1 VTPQTTSPSFPM
13 NAATPIPSI
22 LGRIAVAALLL
33 WPVVVF
39 AMFFIILLSVSFVA
53 GVQSGFY
60 SLAMSLFLF
69 VMFAG
74 LLRMIQMGLSVANI
88 RKRKLNREVGM
99 EWTLPDS
106 PRVLPVSVLV
116 WAHNR
121 GDVIVDR
128 VERLLALD
136 YPKFE
141 VIVINDG
148 STDNTP
154 EILEEAFDLHPV
166 QRVVRR
172 SLPVLTD
179 GTILASPRHPNLI
192 VIEKPATGRDDSL
205 NFAMNVSGFPLVCP
219 LDLNHVLEPHALVEL
234 TRGFI
239 EDQAHTIAVA
249 TLAGFLDDP
258 ATDIPNEL
266 GVRLSSEAE
275 EGVVPAVAGIARPL
289 PSVFMARPLDDLQRI
304 DRTMIFH
311 SAFLLQEG
319 IGNVALVRGI
329 VSLLKKSE
337 IVEAGGYTY
346 GDNGDTLSLLL
357 NIYSAGDDGGARV
370 RRVVFLPDVL
380 ARFSSLATMDEVL
393 EAREQIQYNTL
404 DAVTRHFPLA
414 FGGQGGWQT
423 RASLPTFLIASL
435 IAPMLE
441 PLAILA
447 IDFAAFVGALTFE
460 EITTLLF
467 GLITLALADAL
478 GGLLC
483 DEYSGRTH
491 RAPSDIQRLTIAA
504 FKHAFGFRWMMT
516 IAQLRGTLAF
526 ILGR

>member
-1 VTPQTTSPSFPM
+1 M
-13 NAATPIPSI
+13 NAATPVPSLI
-22 LGRIAVAALLL
+22 GRLAVAALML
-33 WPVVVF
+33 WPAVVF
-39 AMFFIILLSVSFVA
+39 LMFFAILLGVGFVE
-53 GVQSGFY
+53 GIQSGLY
-60 SLAMSLFLF
+60 SLAMALF
-69 VMFAG
+69 VFTLFAG
-74 LLRMIQMGLSVANI
+74 LMRMAQMGLSLANI
-88 RKRKLNREVGM
+88 RRRKLNREVGM

-121 GDVIVDR
+121 ADVIVDR

-141 VIVINDG
+141 VIVVNDG
-148 STDNTP
+148 STDATAD
-154 EILEEAFDLHPV
+154 ILEETFDLHPV
-166 QRVVRR
+166 QRVIRR

-192 VIEKPATGRDDSL
+192 VVEKPATGRDDSL

-219 LDLNHVLEPHALVEL
+219 LDLNHVLEPYALVEL

-239 EDQAHTIAVA
+239 EDPAHTIAVA

-266 GVRLSSEAE
+266 GVKLSSEAE
-275 EGVVPAVAGIARPL
+275 GGIIPADTTTPRPL
-289 PSVFMARPLDDLQRI
+289 PAVFMARPLDDLQRI

-319 IGNVALVRGI
+319 IGNVALVRGVI
-329 VSLLKKSE
+329 SLLKKSE
-337 IVEAGGYTY
+337 IVEVGGYTY

-357 NIYSAGDDGGARV
+357 NIYSGGDEGGARI

-380 ARFSSLATMDEVL
+380 ARFSSLGTMDEVM
-393 EAREQIQYNTL
+393 EAREQIQYHTL

-423 RASLPTFLIASL
+423 RAALPVFLIASL

-447 IDFAAFVGALTFE
+447 IDFAAFTQALTFE
-460 EITTLLF
+460 EIATLLF
-467 GLITLALADAL
+467 GFAAIAVTDAL

-483 DEYSGRTH
+483 DEYSGRT
-491 RAPSDIQRLTIAA
+491 RRSPGDIQRLTLSA

-516 IAQLRGTLAF
+516 LAQLRGTLAF